1 MNIYAV
7 SRTCPHDYD
16 EFDSFVVVCGTALEA
31 RHTHPS
37 PNCEVWSSE
46 KGDWVD
52 TDGEVSRYHGWVSE
66 VENLMVVHIG
76 VALPNAEP
84 GIVVASFNA
93 G

>member
-7 SRTCPHDYD
+7 NRTCPHDYD
-16 EFDSFVVVCGTALEA
+16 EFDSFVVVCGTELEA
-31 RHTHPS
+31 RHTHPRGWA
-37 PNCEVWSSE
+37 VWSPE
-46 KGDWVD
+46 KGAWIDREGDVD
-52 TDGEVSRYHGWVSE
+52 EYHGWVAD